1 MITGSEINPETFTL
15 KDHVNLINNVDI
27 YDWDYISSMYSL

>member
-15 KDHVNLINNVDI
+15 KDHINLINKVDI
-27 YDWDYISSMYSL
+27 YNWDYICNRNP